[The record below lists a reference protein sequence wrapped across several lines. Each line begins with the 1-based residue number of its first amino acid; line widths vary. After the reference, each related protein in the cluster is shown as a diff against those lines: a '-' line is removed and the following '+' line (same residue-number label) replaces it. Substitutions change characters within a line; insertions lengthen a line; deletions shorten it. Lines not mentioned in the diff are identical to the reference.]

1 MTVPPG
7 PYGQPYGPPPGG
19 YPIPHGAGRLVVHSS
34 YNKMAFI
41 LAATGPKVEINGR
54 PQPVN
59 WGQAPFDLPPGD
71 YHLKVS
77 TRYMG
82 EYGPAYLPVRIT
94 PGQVTT
100 VFYRPPATIGMKGA
114 LGFTPQNTRGMSAL
128 MVIQFVV
135 IALVVTYFI
144 VRFS

>member
-1 MTVPPG
+1 MTVPQQ

-19 YPIPHGAGRLVVHSS
+19 YPIPPGAGRLVVDSS

-54 PQPVN
+54 AQPVN
-59 WGQAPFDLPPGD
+59 WGQSPFDLPAGD

-77 TRYMG
+77 TRYLG
-82 EYGPAYLPVRIT
+82 EYGSAYLPVRIA

-100 VFYRPPATIGMKGA
+100 VCYRPPAMMGMKGS
-114 LGFTPQNTRGMSAL
+114 LGFGPQPTRGMAAMLVLQAL
-128 MVIQFVV
+128 VIV
-135 IALVVTYFI
+135 LVVTYFI
-144 VRFS
+144 VSFS